1 VDAGRIAWVLGG
13 YLAGTFP
20 STWLVATAN
29 RARALQAEAGRRAG
43 ETDPHILTTKH
54 LGYFWSS
61 LASTTDVL
69 KGLLI
74 VLAAR
79 ELGHLPPLWLALVG
93 VAAVLG
99 HTFPFYLA
107 RWAGRGLAAAAGVLL
122 VLLPLQM
129 VVAGLLI
136 LFGIA
141 IHASGLLSTVAF
153 ASVPLTAWIQGQ
165 PGAFV
170 WMGVA
175 ILAILVVRR
184 LEGVRDVVAAGV
196 SWPRAILYRAMFDA
210 STRPGAPVPQEEQA
224 SERAEPSTGGIAR

>member
-1 VDAGRIAWVLGG
+1 MDAGRIAWVVAG

-20 STWLVATAN
+20 STWLVATTN
-29 RARALQAEAGRRAG
+29 RSRALQAEAGRRAG
-43 ETDPHILTTKH
+43 ETDPHILTTKY

-79 ELGHLPPLWLALVG
+79 EWGHLPATWLALVG

-107 RWAGRGLAAAAGVLL
+107 RWAGRGLAAASGVLL

-141 IHASGLLSTVAF
+141 IHASGLLSTVGF
-153 ASVPLTAWIQGQ
+153 ASVPLTAWLQGQ
-165 PGAFV
+165 PGAYV
-170 WMGVA
+170 WMGVG
-175 ILAILVVRR
+175 ILVILVVRR
-184 LEGVRDVVAAGV
+184 LEGVRDVVASGV
-196 SWPRAILYRAMFDA
+196 TWPRAIMYRAFFDA
-210 STRPGAPVPQEEQA
+210 SSRPGAPAPQEEQA
-224 SERAEPSTGGIAR
+224 PHRAEPSAGGVAP